1 MKSNE
6 ADKLLNGANHF
17 SEESI
22 SFINKRK
29 LNDMVDGRVAYEA
42 KPENQKRVGNNKYKI
57 LKNVFTELKGDEIL
71 IKVFK
76 EKFIEEP
83 TTECDIYGPL
93 ELSRC
98 NTPDKLIGQI
108 RYLTGFDWCTKD
120 IIDQFIHVVEA
131 VHIGKSGK
139 LLYRGEG
146 R

>member
-1 MKSNE
+1 MKSEE
-6 ADKLLNGANHF
+6 ADILLNKGKHF
-17 SEESI
+17 SEDVL

-29 LNDMVDGRVAYEA
+29 LNDMVDGRIPYEA
-42 KPENQKRVGNNKYKI
+42 KPENQKKVSNTKYKI

-131 VHIGKSGK
+131 VHIGKSGQ
-139 LLYRGEG
+139 LLYKGEG

>member
-42 KPENQKRVGNNKYKI
+42 KPENQKKVGSDKYKI
-57 LKNVFTELKGDEIL
+57 LKNVFTELKEKEIL

-76 EKFIEEP
+76 EKFTEMP
-83 TTECDIYGPL
+83 TTDGDTYGPL

-131 VHIGKSGK
+131 VHISKSGK

>member
-1 MKSNE
+1 MNNRE
-6 ADKLLNGANHF
+6 ADKFLKNGKHF
-17 SEESI
+17 SEDAL

-29 LNDMVDGRVAYEA
+29 LNDMVDGRIPYEA
-42 KPENQKRVGNNKYKI
+42 KPENQKKVSNTKYKI
-57 LKNVFTELKGDEIL
+57 LKNVFTELKDEEIL

-76 EKFIEEP
+76 EKF
-83 TTECDIYGPL
+83 TEMPNTDVDTYGPL

-131 VHIGKSGK
+131 VHIGKSGE